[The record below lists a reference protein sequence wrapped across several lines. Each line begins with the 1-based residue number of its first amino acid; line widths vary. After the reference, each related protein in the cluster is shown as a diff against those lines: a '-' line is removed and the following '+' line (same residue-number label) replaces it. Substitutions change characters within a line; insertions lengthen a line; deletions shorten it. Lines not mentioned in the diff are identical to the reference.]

1 MHTDTSN
8 DALDLREYLRPI
20 LSRLPLILAVV
31 VVVTGATYFY
41 YSNKPD
47 VYASSTQI
55 MVGSSELDQLLLGA
69 QGGRSN
75 EGVENLAVLAR
86 TEPVAREAAQ
96 RLGYKGNPRDL
107 LGGVQI
113 GAEKDSDFLT
123 IQATSSDP
131 NTAAAV
137 ANAFA
142 KSFIAVTASDRR
154 RAAGVARR
162 AGERQLALLGDGDE
176 NRARRLD
183 LLARLERLRA
193 IEDLPAKAA
202 GTRQLDEAVPNPVPV
217 EPKPRR
223 NAIFAFVVSL
233 MLAIAGAFG
242 LERLDRRLRRPEDV
256 ESLYPV
262 PNLAELPGTSNPA
275 PSEDG
280 AAVLPGAFREPLRML
295 RTNLDLA
302 SLDNSLRTIL
312 ITSAGPREGKS
323 TVVRNLALA
332 YRESGARVAVI
343 DTDLRRPTLD
353 RLLPVEREPGLIN
366 VLTGA
371 ETLERALQTAAVHV
385 EGMETLIQMYS
396 QNGGN
401 GNGHGA
407 SDLGRLAVLTAGPT
421 PANPPA
427 VLAAERM
434 RVLLRRIAEH
444 FDVVL
449 VDTPPMLA
457 FSDAVPLVS
466 EADGVLVVARL
477 GTTTSDAA
485 KRLMTRLE
493 RIPGANVLGVVA
505 NDVGKRAQAQR
516 NYAYHY
522 YGYAR
527 A

>member
-1 MHTDTSN
+1 
-8 DALDLREYLRPI
+8 
-20 LSRLPLILAVV
+20 
-31 VVVTGATYFY
+31 
-41 YSNKPD
+41 
-47 VYASSTQI
+47 
-55 MVGSSELDQLLLGA
+55 
-69 QGGRSN
+69 
-75 EGVENLAVLAR
+75 
-86 TEPVAREAAQ
+86 
-96 RLGYKGNPRDL
+96 
-107 LGGVQI
+107 
-113 GAEKDSDFLT
+113 
-123 IQATSSDP
+123 
-131 NTAAAV
+131 
-137 ANAFA
+137 
-142 KSFIAVTASDRR
+142 
-154 RAAGVARR
+154 
-162 AGERQLALLGDGDE
+162 
-176 NRARRLD
+176 
-183 LLARLERLRA
+183 
-193 IEDLPAKAA
+193 
-202 GTRQLDEAVPNPVPV
+202 
-217 EPKPRR
+217 
-223 NAIFAFVVSL
+223 
-233 MLAIAGAFG
+233 
-242 LERLDRRLRRPEDV
+242 
-256 ESLYPV
+256 
-262 PNLAELPGTSNPA
+262 
-275 PSEDG
+275 
-280 AAVLPGAFREPLRML
+280 ML

-302 SLDNSLRTIL
+302 SLDKSLRTIL

-371 ETLERALQTAAVHV
+371 ETLERALQTAPVHV

-396 QNGGN
+396 QNGN

-434 RVLLRRIAEH
+434 RVLLRRIADH

-493 RIPGANVLGVVA
+493 RIPGANILGVVA

>member
-1 MHTDTSN
+1 MHTDMSN

-69 QGGRSN
+69 QGGRSS

-86 TEPVAREAAQ
+86 TEPVAREAAR
-96 RLGYKGNPRDL
+96 RLGYKGNPRNL
-107 LGGVQI
+107 LGSVQI
-113 GAEKDSDFLT
+113 AAEKDSDFIS
-123 IQATSSDP
+123 IQASASDP
-131 NTAAAV
+131 NTAAAI

-142 KSFIAVTASDRR
+142 QSFIAVTAADRR
-154 RAAGVARR
+154 RAASVARR
-162 AGERQLALLGDGDE
+162 AGERQLRLLGDRDE
-176 NRARRLD
+176 NRTRRLD

-193 IEDLPAKAA
+193 IEELPAKAA

-217 EPKPRR
+217 EPKPVRS
-223 NAIFAFVVSL
+223 AIFAFVVSL

-280 AAVLPGAFREPLRML
+280 AAVLPTPFREPLRML

-302 SLDNSLRTIL
+302 SLDHSLRTIL

-343 DTDLRRPTLD
+343 DTDLRRPSLD

-396 QNGGN
+396 QNGN

-407 SDLGRLAVLTAGPT
+407 SDLGRLAVLAAGPT

-516 NYAYHY
+516 NYANHY